1 MGNKNDE
8 TRRFIAVEE
17 WKLTSSVIA
26 RLENVEHQ
34 MRNWLFGLLTALTV
48 VLYSNKVEA
57 LTGARFIAIGI
68 LLVATFVWMDLI
80 HRMPKRSAIELSKEI
95 ETCLRDNL
103 EYKGPSLS
111 ITLAKNRTGKW
122 NELKRM
128 LKNTPYIQIML
139 LVVLLGLVP
148 WFIK

>member
-1 MGNKNDE
+1 MGNKNDNS
-8 TRRFIAVEE
+8 RMLIALEE
-17 WKLTSSVIA
+17 WKLASSVIA

-48 VLYSNKVEA
+48 ALYSNKVEA

-80 HRMPKRSAIELSKEI
+80 HRMPKRGAIELSKEI

-103 EYKGPSLS
+103 EYGGPSLS
-111 ITLAKNRTGKW
+111 TTLAKKRTGKW